1 MASCK
6 KFWIVASL
14 LLWSSISFAAETKR
28 PNILFIVADDQ
39 AEWAMSCSGHP
50 EAKTPN
56 LDRIAREGVRLTN
69 CFTPT
74 PVCSPSRV
82 SILTSRYGTEVGI
95 LDWLNPNKEPEHGL
109 DPKTPAWPKLLAAA
123 GYRTA
128 LIGKWH
134 LGLKDEF
141 HPSVFGYQHFMG
153 FRGGGNSPRD
163 PQLEVDGKVGKVEGF
178 IVDLVADDAL
188 KFLQR
193 EPGRPFAL
201 SLHFREPHAPYA
213 PVPESEETAFKGLD
227 PKVPNPDFP
236 KLDVARVRK
245 LTREYLASVAAVDRN
260 VGRVLDELDRLKLAD
275 NTLVIFTSDHGYNIG
290 HHGILHKG
298 NASWIRTTNGD
309 PPGTANIPAD
319 KRPNMFDT
327 SLRVPCVIRWPK
339 MIPVGRVIGRTV
351 THLDWFPT
359 VLEAAGVNI
368 PTGVT
373 LRGRSVLNLLRG
385 EGTFDRTDDL
395 YTEFSVQHTM
405 RADMRCYRTTEWK
418 LKRDFLNTDRDELY
432 DLKNDPGETMNLASS
447 DLPEAKAAFARLAKL
462 IQQQMVE
469 LGDPISKSGNP

>member
-6 KFWIVASL
+6 NFLIIASL
-14 LLWSSISFAAETKR
+14 LLWSSMSLAADAVR
-28 PNILFIVADDQ
+28 PNILFIVTDDQ

-56 LDRIAREGVRLTN
+56 MDRIAREGVRLTN

-82 SILTSRYGTEVGI
+82 AILTSRYGTEVGI
-95 LDWLNPNKEPEHGL
+95 LDWLNPNKEPERGL
-109 DPKTPAWPKLLAAA
+109 DPKTPAWPKLLAEA
-123 GYRTA
+123 GYRTG

-153 FRGGGNSPRD
+153 FRGGGNSPRNPD
-163 PQLEVDGKVGKVEGF
+163 LEIDGKVAKVDGF
-178 IVDLVADDAL
+178 IVDLVTDDAL

-193 EPGRPFAL
+193 EPSRPFAL

-213 PVPESEETAFKGLD
+213 PVPESEQRTFAGLD

-236 KLDVARVRK
+236 KLDTARVKK

-298 NASWIRTTNGD
+298 NAAWILTEN
-309 PPGTANIPAD
+309 PPGTKNVPAGQ
-319 KRPNMFDT
+319 RPNMFDT
-327 SLRVPCVIRWPK
+327 SLRVPALIRWPK
-339 MIPVGRVIGRTV
+339 SIPAGKVVGRTV

-359 VLEAAGVNI
+359 LLEA
-368 PTGVT
+368 TGVALPAGAT
-373 LRGRSVLNLLRG
+373 IRGRSVLNLLRG
-385 EGTFDRTDDL
+385 EGTFDRSDDL
-395 YTEFSVQHTM
+395 YTEFSVQHAM
-405 RADMRCYRTTEWK
+405 RADMRSYRTSEWK
-418 LKRDFLNTDRDELY
+418 LKRDFLNADRDELY
-432 DLKNDPGETMNLASS
+432 DLRNDPGETTNLATS
-447 DLPEAKAAFARLAKL
+447 DRPEAQAALAKL
-462 IQQQMVE
+462 SKLIRQRMTE
-469 LGDPISKSGNP
+469 LGDPIGKTQAD

>member
-1 MASCK
+1 MASCLRS
-6 KFWIVASL
+6 WIVASL
-14 LLWSSISFAAETKR
+14 LLLSSMSLAADPAR
-28 PNILFIVADDQ
+28 PNILFIVTDDQ

-56 LDRIAREGVRLTN
+56 MDRIAHEGVRLTN

-95 LDWLNPNKEPEHGL
+95 LDWLNPNKEPERGL
-109 DPKTPAWPKLLAAA
+109 DPKTPAWPKLLAEA
-123 GYRTA
+123 GYRTG

-153 FRGGGNSPRD
+153 FRGGGTSPRD
-163 PQLEVDGKVGKVEGF
+163 PQLEIDGKVRKVEGF
-178 IVDLVADDAL
+178 IVDLVTDDAL

-213 PVPESEETAFKGLD
+213 PVPESEQRAFAGLD

-236 KLDVARVRK
+236 KLDVARVKK

-298 NASWIRTTNGD
+298 NASWIRTVNDD
-309 PPGTANIPAD
+309 PPGTTNIPPD
-319 KRPNMFDT
+319 KRPNLFDT

-339 MIPVGRVIGRTV
+339 AIPAGRVVGRTV

-359 VLEAAGVNI
+359 LLEAAGVAV
-368 PTGVT
+368 PPGTT
-373 LRGRSVLNLLRG
+373 LRGRSVLGLLRG
-385 EGTFDRTDDL
+385 EGDFDRTDDL
-395 YTEFSVQHTM
+395 YTEYSVQHTM
-405 RADMRCYRTTEWK
+405 RADMRGYRTPAWK
-418 LKRDFLNTDRDELY
+418 LKRDFLNMNRDELY
-432 DLKNDPGETMNLASS
+432 DLKNDPGETTNLAGS
-447 DLPEAKAAFARLAKL
+447 DRADAKAAFDDLSRRIREKMA
-462 IQQQMVE
+462 E
-469 LGDPISKSGNP
+469 FHDPLRME